1 MKERIILAPGA
12 NSGELTKTLAMH
24 GINCFNLRICG
35 AGELARLA
43 LMRSG
48 IAVREDFISS
58 REETAIMAE
67 AVKGEKYFGKTTYS
81 DIREIAR
88 AIRLSRS
95 LISDCDEEKK
105 IDDILGK
112 GIFTE
117 KNSALIRAYHSYKK
131 IITDRNLIDSVSL
144 IRKALTECKEIDA
157 DFYVLKEYPL
167 NPLERALI
175 NKLSGGKMQESN
187 LQTLF
192 EVNPANLKIESY
204 KNCYGA
210 PNEVENILT
219 DIYSGKTLD
228 KCTVAVTDA
237 ATYGQL
243 FFDYA
248 LLYDMPITFGC
259 GIPIINSNPARLLV
273 LYYKWMTGGFFGS
286 AAIETILSSPAFD
299 RGKLYDLY
307 PETDKDFSWDTFHEV
322 LGGIRLTND
331 ASVNRKRLDDFKKAV
346 AEEERLTDPN
356 DKRDYRTFIK
366 KKLCIPHLEV
376 LAKELSRPAEDFIRK
391 YAYIRKGTET
401 NARKLLM
408 GLDMA
413 ASTAIYEELKIIRAS
428 GAEQATEDMIM
439 NVLKLSVAGGK
450 SEEGKLF
457 VTGIDGALSSI
468 REDLYIAGL
477 SAGNYPGSPRENYL
491 LLDADINLFGK
502 EAQYLTSD
510 GRIKLKRDRLLSLA
524 HLAADLGSV
533 IHLSYAGLNVS
544 ELKKDN
550 ASSLIYE
557 LFREENGKKATS
569 KELEEHIEKVEYFA
583 PAISVTRNVGQ
594 AYNDGK
600 VVTDHISRGVKETV
614 SISGDLERE
623 YSPSALD
630 SFFACPR
637 RFMLAKVLGI
647 PEPDDERPFDVMA
660 ANESG
665 NLAHLLMEKL
675 GNSAMTL
682 EEFLKL
688 SEEYFDRF
696 IIEHPPL
703 VPQNAEAEKDQFLD
717 MMETAYNMDP
727 HREVVLKEENIHC
740 THENGVK
747 IHGYPDRI
755 EKLDDGS
762 YLVVDFKSGRSISH
776 VEDDIDTCLQIVIY
790 AYLMEQKG
798 YKISG
803 GEFRYVRLGETVP
816 CKYDDEM
823 KQKLKEKLDIFKK
836 YMESG
841 DFPISDL
848 AGTEEAGEKDPCEYC
863 AFSLICGKEGV

>member
-1 MKERIILAPGA
+1 MREQIILAPGA

-35 AGELARLA
+35 AGELARLV

-48 IAVREDFISS
+48 IAIKEDFISS
-58 REETAIMAE
+58 REETAIISE

-81 DIREIAR
+81 DIREIAK
-88 AIRLSRS
+88 ALRLSRS
-95 LISDCDEEKK
+95 LVPDGDEEKK

-112 GIFTE
+112 GLFTE
-117 KNSALIRAYHSYKK
+117 KNAALIRTYHGYKK
-131 IITDRNLIDSVSL
+131 ILKDRNLIDSVSL
-144 IRKALTECKEIDA
+144 IRKALAECKEIDS

-175 NKLSGGKMQESN
+175 NKLSGGRVQVSD
-187 LQTLF
+187 LQTQFGVTTSALR
-192 EVNPANLKIESY
+192 IESY

-237 ATYGQL
+237 STYGQL

-273 LYYKWMTGGFFGS
+273 LYYKWMTGGFFG
-286 AAIETILSSPAFD
+286 AASLETMFSSPAFD
-299 RGKLYDLY
+299 RKKLYDMY
-307 PETDKDFSWDTFHEV
+307 PEADKDFSWNTFHEV

-331 ASVNRKRLDDFKKAV
+331 TAINKKRLDDFKKAV
-346 AEEERLTDPN
+346 SEEEMLTDPN
-356 DKRDYRTFIK
+356 DKRDYRSFIR
-366 KKLCIPHLEV
+366 KKLCIPYLEV
-376 LAKELSRPAEDFIRK
+376 LSKELSLPAEDFILK

-401 NARKLLM
+401 NAKRLIM

-413 ASTAIYEELKIIRAS
+413 ASTAIYEELKIIKAS
-428 GAEQATEDMIM
+428 GAEQSAEDMIT
-439 NVLKLSVAGGK
+439 NVLKLSVASGK

-457 VTGIDGALSSI
+457 VTGIDGVLSSV
-468 REDLYIAGL
+468 RENLYIAGL
-477 SAGNYPGSPRENYL
+477 SAGKYPGSPRENYL

-502 EAQYLTSD
+502 DAEYLTSD
-510 GRIKLKRDRLLSLA
+510 GRITLKRDRLLALA
-524 HLAADLGSV
+524 HLASDLGSS
-533 IHLSYAGLNVS
+533 IHVSYAGLNVS

-557 LFREENGKKATS
+557 LFREENGKTATS
-569 KELEEHIEKVEYFA
+569 KEMEDHIEKVDYFA
-583 PAISVTRNVGQ
+583 PAISVTRNVGR

-600 VVTDHISRGVKETV
+600 IITPCITKDIRDAAGVH
-614 SISGDLERE
+614 GDLERE
-623 YSPSALD
+623 YSPSALE

-637 RFMLAKVLGI
+637 KFMLSNVLGI
-647 PEPDDERPFDVMA
+647 PEPDDEKPFEVMA
-660 ANESG
+660 ANERG

-675 GNSAMTL
+675 GNSTMTL
-682 EEFLKL
+682 DEFLKL
-688 SEEYFDRF
+688 SETYFERF
-696 IIEHPPL
+696 ISEHPPL
-703 VPQNAEAEKDQFLD
+703 VAQNTEEEKDLFLD

-727 HREVVLKEENIHC
+727 HREVVLKEENVHC

-762 YLVVDFKSGRSISH
+762 YLVVDFKSGRTLSH

-823 KQKLKEKLDIFKK
+823 KRKLKEKLDIFKQC
-836 YMESG
+836 MESG

-848 AGTEEAGEKDPCEYC
+848 ADTKEADEKDPCEYC
-863 AFSLICGKEGV
+863 TFSMICGKE